1 MQHQLFAREH
11 KIHVHQF
18 PKIVT
23 LDFKMQEC
31 TMLQM
36 HYHKF
41 YIQWW
46 SYLKA
51 ITNKLDGGDN
61 YLLELGGLESSSV
74 VH

>member
-1 MQHQLFAREH
+1 MQLQETQKHKVKCIRILTINTRIKMQHQLFAREH

-41 YIQWW
+41 YIQ
-46 SYLKA
+46 
-51 ITNKLDGGDN
+51 
-61 YLLELGGLESSSV
+61 
-74 VH
+74 